1 MFFFFSVQVSSQN
14 SFPQCRLSHD
24 SLFHECLIKGCM
36 GTCTLWIESF
46 QNKDHTQGFHEK
58 QETEGNHCLLQS
70 SYLHVANIFGYHR
83 CIVST
88 KCITVLLFT
97 DSNYILSQSLH
108 YHFYARHVNHW
119 TILMQAILVLIMR
132 PISVTIA
139 TGPQS
144 SLSCTVW

>member
-1 MFFFFSVQVSSQN
+1 MENPAFTIVHRVLALISHCSCLVTQKQAWQTQDAIFCKVSQEEIQSHPKCFFFFQFKLALRILFLSVDYHMT
-14 SFPQCRLSHD
+14 LS
-24 SLFHECLIKGCM
+24 
-36 GTCTLWIESF
+36 TCTLWIESF

-97 DSNYILSQSLH
+97 DSNYILS
-108 YHFYARHVNHW
+108 
-119 TILMQAILVLIMR
+119 
-132 PISVTIA
+132 
-139 TGPQS
+139 
-144 SLSCTVW
+144 